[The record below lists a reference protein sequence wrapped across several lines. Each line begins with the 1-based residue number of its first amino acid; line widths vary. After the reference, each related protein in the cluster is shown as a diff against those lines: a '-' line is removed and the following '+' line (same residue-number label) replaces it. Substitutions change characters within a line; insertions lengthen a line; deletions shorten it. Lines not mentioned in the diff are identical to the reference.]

1 MSKVSKV
8 LTTAWAAAV
17 GLGLISGADAL
28 AVEQEKCYG
37 IAKAGKNDCGSK
49 KHGCAGVAKIDGA
62 PDEWL
67 FLPKG
72 VCEKIVGG
80 NLKPADSEKTDKK

>member
-8 LTTAWAAAV
+8 LTSAWVAAV

-28 AVEQEKCYG
+28 AAEQEKCYG
-37 IAKAGKNDCGSK
+37 IAKAGKNDCGTK
-49 KHGCAGVAKIDGA
+49 KHGCAGVAKTDGV

-80 NLKPADSEKTDKK
+80 STKPIETATDKK